1 MPHLCVYSPNLTQVL
16 TDYSPFIQRYGFVI
30 AFTIES
36 LLLAIAVGRRI
47 QRLSYAKKQAERH
60 ANFDHL
66 CHIYNRRGWSLKAN
80 DLLAEH
86 KQRGGVLCFLYIDL
100 DRFKAINDTYGHDVG
115 DKVLCKGQHYVYL

>member
-1 MPHLCVYSPNLTQVL
+1 ANLVFIALASVFISMVFRVLL

-66 CHIYNRRGWSLKAN
+66 CHIYNRRG
-80 DLLAEH
+80 
-86 KQRGGVLCFLYIDL
+86 
-100 DRFKAINDTYGHDVG
+100 
-115 DKVLCKGQHYVYL
+115 